1 MHYLNAQNEYL
12 KAIKSVGDILQYYDS
27 DNQIPAFGF
36 GAQINGQVE
45 HCFALNGDIFH
56 PECNGIEGVI
66 DAYQHAIR
74 NVKLYGPTNFSEIL
88 NLIVTYTESLKVSQ
102 DNQKY
107 NILLIIT
114 DGIISDMP
122 QTIDEIVRGSSMAL
136 SIIIVGVGSANF
148 DAMNV
153 LDADD
158 RPLYS
163 KKYMR
168 QMAADI
174 V

>member
-1 MHYLNAQNEYL
+1 M
-12 KAIKSVGDILQYYDS
+12 
-27 DNQIPAFGF
+27 
-36 GAQINGQVE
+36 
-45 HCFALNGDIFH
+45 
-56 PECNGIEGVI
+56 
-66 DAYQHAIR
+66 
-74 NVKLYGPTNFSEIL
+74 

-136 SIIIVGVGSANF
+136 SIIIVGVGSADF

-158 RPLYS
+158 KPLYS
-163 KKYMR
+163 KKHMK